1 MGTGMK
7 RFSLQQVDVGV
18 GAIFVALA
26 LWVLIHSL
34 QLDFYLDGIPGPGFF
49 PTLLA
54 VALGLAGVALSVTSF
69 IKRKEP
75 EEFDAPSRA
84 QLKRSLSVWLAVAGS
99 VLLVP
104 VLGFILSMLFL
115 AAVLILGLE
124 RKRHVAGIAA
134 VILIPLLAYLL
145 FVALL
150 GVEFPTGVFG
160 I

>member
-1 MGTGMK
+1 MK
-7 RFSLQQVDVGV
+7 RYTEHQIDIGL
-18 GAIFVALA
+18 GALFVALA
-26 LWVLIHSL
+26 LFVLVQSL
-34 QLDFYLDGIPGPGFF
+34 QLDFYVESVPGPGFF

-54 VALGLAGVALSVTSF
+54 IALAIAGFILSATSF
-69 IKRKEP
+69 VGRKHSQED
-75 EEFDAPSRA
+75 FDAPSGA
-84 QLKRSLSVWLAVAGS
+84 QVRRSLSVWFAVLAA

-104 VLGFILSMLFL
+104 LLGFVLSMLFL
-115 AAVLILGLE
+115 AAALILGLE
-124 RKRHVAGIAA
+124 RKRHVAGVAA

>member
-1 MGTGMK
+1 MK
-7 RFSLQQVDVGV
+7 RYSLHQIDMGL

-26 LWVLIHSL
+26 LFVLIQSL
-34 QLDFYLDGIPGPGFF
+34 QLDFYVESVPGPGFF

-54 VALGLAGVALSVTSF
+54 IALAIAGFILTITSF
-69 IKRKEP
+69 VGRKDSQ
-75 EEFDAPSRA
+75 EEFDAPTRA
-84 QLKRSLSVWLAVAGS
+84 QVKRSLSVWLAVLVA

-115 AAVLILGLE
+115 AAALILGLE
-124 RKRHVAGIAA
+124 RKRHLSGIAA

>member
-1 MGTGMK
+1 MK
-7 RFSLQQVDVGV
+7 RYSLHQVDMGL
-18 GAIFVALA
+18 GAIFVAIA
-26 LWVLIHSL
+26 LFVLVQSM
-34 QLDFYLDGIPGPGFF
+34 QLDFYVESVPGPGFF

-54 VALGLAGVALSVTSF
+54 IALAIAGSILTVTSF
-69 IKRKEP
+69 LGRKDSQ
-75 EEFDAPSRA
+75 EEFDVPTRA
-84 QLKRSLSVWLAVAGS
+84 QVKRSLSVWLAVLVS

-115 AAVLILGLE
+115 AAALILGLE

-150 GVEFPTGVFG
+150 GVDFPTGVFG

>member
-1 MGTGMK
+1 MK
-7 RFSLQQVDVGV
+7 RYSLQQVDMGL

-26 LWVLIHSL
+26 LFVLVQSL
-34 QLDFYLDGIPGPGFF
+34 QLDFYVESVPGPGFF

-54 VALGLAGVALSVTSF
+54 IALAIAGSILTVTSF
-69 IKRKEP
+69 IGRKDSQ
-75 EEFDAPSRA
+75 EEFETPTRA
-84 QLKRSLSVWLAVAGS
+84 QVQRSLSVWLAVLVA

-115 AAVLILGLE
+115 SAALILGLE
-124 RKRHVAGIAA
+124 RKRHIAGIAA

-150 GVEFPTGVFG
+150 GVDFPTGVFG

>member
-1 MGTGMK
+1 MK
-7 RFSLQQVDVGV
+7 RYSLHQIDMGL

-26 LWVLIHSL
+26 LFVLIQSL
-34 QLDFYLDGIPGPGFF
+34 QLDFYVESVPGPGFF

-54 VALGLAGVALSVTSF
+54 VALAIAGSILTVTSF
-69 IKRKEP
+69 IGRKDSQ
-75 EEFDAPSRA
+75 EEFETPTRA
-84 QLKRSLSVWLAVAGS
+84 QVQRSLSVWLAVLVS

-104 VLGFILSMLFL
+104 VLGFILSMLL
-115 AAVLILGLE
+115 LSASLILGLE
-124 RKRHVAGIAA
+124 RKRHVSGIAA

>member
-1 MGTGMK
+1 MK
-7 RFSLQQVDVGV
+7 RYSLHQVDMGL

-26 LWVLIHSL
+26 LFVLIQSL
-34 QLDFYLDGIPGPGFF
+34 QLDFYVESVPGPGFF

-54 VALGLAGVALSVTSF
+54 VALAIAGSILTVTSF
-69 IKRKEP
+69 IGRKDSQ
-75 EEFDAPSRA
+75 EEFETPTRA
-84 QLKRSLSVWLAVAGS
+84 QVQRSLSVWLAVLVS

-104 VLGFILSMLFL
+104 VLGFILSMLL
-115 AAVLILGLE
+115 LSASLILGLE
-124 RKRHVAGIAA
+124 RKRHVSGIAA

>member
-1 MGTGMK
+1 MK
-7 RFSLQQVDVGV
+7 RYSLHQIDMGL

-26 LWVLIHSL
+26 LFVLIQSL
-34 QLDFYLDGIPGPGFF
+34 QLDFYVESVPGPGFF

-54 VALGLAGVALSVTSF
+54 VALAISGLILTVTSF
-69 IKRKEP
+69 VAGKKSK
-75 EEFDAPSRA
+75 EEFDAPTRA
-84 QLKRSLSVWLAVAGS
+84 QVKRSLSVWIAVLLA

-104 VLGFILSMLFL
+104 VLGFILSMLIL
-115 AAVLILGLE
+115 AAALILGLE
-124 RKRHVAGIAA
+124 RKRHLSGIAA

>member
-1 MGTGMK
+1 MK
-7 RFSLQQVDVGV
+7 KYSVHQIDIGL
-18 GAIFVALA
+18 GALFVALA
-26 LWVLIHSL
+26 LFVLVHSL
-34 QLDFYLDGIPGPGFF
+34 QLDFYVESVPGPGFF

-54 VALGLAGVALSVTSF
+54 IALAIAGFILSVTSF
-69 IKRKEP
+69 VGRKESQ

-84 QLKRSLSVWLAVAGS
+84 QVRRSLSVWLAVLAA

-104 VLGFILSMLFL
+104 LLGFVLSMLFL
-115 AAVLILGLE
+115 AAALILGLE
-124 RKRHVAGIAA
+124 RKRHVAGVAA

-160 I
+160 V

>member
-1 MGTGMK
+1 MK
-7 RFSLQQVDVGV
+7 RYSLHQVDMGL
-18 GAIFVALA
+18 GAIFVAIA
-26 LWVLIHSL
+26 LFILFQSM
-34 QLDFYLDGIPGPGFF
+34 QLDFYVDNVPGPGFF

-54 VALGLAGVALSVTSF
+54 LSLAIAGSILTVTSF
-69 IKRKEP
+69 LGRKDSQ
-75 EEFDAPSRA
+75 EEFEAPTRA
-84 QLKRSLSVWLAVAGS
+84 QVKRSLSVWLAVLVA

-124 RKRHVAGIAA
+124 RKRHIAGIAA

-145 FVALL
+145 FVVLL